1 MSSVK
6 NFTLQDPSKIN
17 EYAIFDIESNIF
29 DNESTVFH
37 DIPITT
43 SLTSNLCEL
52 LLANVNVPSYN
63 LTPGQ
68 IIWINEFIKASPA
81 SFEKITSDIQSI
93 TFRGEIELSNIL
105 PLVKLCADIYY
116 SGAINYN
123 LVNPA
128 NIITFIK
135 FTIDVILTSKLVII
149 HGVEKEVIQALVDTS
164 LTLLSMNI
172 TNVTTERETETDIEV
187 IKSSSCFVSFLKI
200 LKFK

>member
-1 MSSVK
+1 MSSV
-6 NFTLQDPSKIN
+6 NNLTLQDPSKIN
-17 EYAIFDIESNIF
+17 ESTIFDNESTIF

-63 LTPGQ
+63 LTPDQ

-93 TFRGEIELSNIL
+93 TFNGEIEINNIL

-128 NIITFIK
+128 NIIAFIK
-135 FTIDVILTSKLVII
+135 FTIDVILTSQLVII

-172 TNVTTERETETDIEV
+172 TNITNITTETDIQV
-187 IKSSSCFVSFLKI
+187 IKSSSCFLGFLKI
-200 LKFK
+200 FKFK

>member
-6 NFTLQDPSKIN
+6 NINLQDPSKIN
-17 EYAIFDIESNIF
+17 ESTIFDNESTIF

-37 DIPITT
+37 DIPITS
-43 SLTSNLCEL
+43 SLTATLCEL
-52 LLANVNVPSYN
+52 LLTNVNIASYN
-63 LTPGQ
+63 LTPDQ

-93 TFRGEIELSNIL
+93 TFRGEIKLNNI
-105 PLVKLCADIYY
+105 PQIVKLCADIYY

-123 LVNPA
+123 LVNPV

-135 FTIDVILTSKLVII
+135 FTIDVILTEQLVII
-149 HGVEKEVIQALVDTS
+149 HGVEKEVVQALLDTS

-172 TNVTTERETETDIEV
+172 ANIATERETQTEIHV
-187 IKSSSCFVSFLKI
+187 IKSSSCFVEFLKN
-200 LKFK
+200 LKF

>member
-1 MSSVK
+1 MSSV
-6 NFTLQDPSKIN
+6 NNLTLQDPSKIN
-17 EYAIFDIESNIF
+17 EYTIFDNESNIF

-52 LLANVNVPSYN
+52 LLANVNIPSYN
-63 LTPGQ
+63 LTPDQ

-93 TFRGEIELSNIL
+93 TFSGEMELSNIP

-135 FTIDVILTSKLVII
+135 FTIDVFLTSKLVII
-149 HGVEKEVIQALVDTS
+149 HGVKKEVIQALVDTS

-172 TNVTTERETETDIEV
+172 TNITTETDIQV
-187 IKSSSCFVSFLKI
+187 IKSSSCFLGFLNI

>member
-17 EYAIFDIESNIF
+17 EYAIF

-52 LLANVNVPSYN
+52 LLANVNVLSYN
-63 LTPGQ
+63 LTPDQ

-93 TFRGEIELSNIL
+93 TFRGEIELNNIL
-105 PLVKLCADIYY
+105 PLVKLCADVYY

-128 NIITFIK
+128 NIIAFIK
-135 FTIDVILTSKLVII
+135 FTIDVILTSQLVTI

-172 TNVTTERETETDIEV
+172 TNIEIEKETQTDIQV
-187 IKSSSCFVSFLKI
+187 IKSSSCFIGFLKI